1 MILLLPTTAEFLTV
15 VTSSAFGQQLIT
27 ERIDKD
33 TESSLVY
40 STNED
45 LTDQDILPVSTPV
58 GANISSLPSS
68 NVTEAIPTI
77 RFVDIINSTYVVSQ
91 EDDQAEVD
99 RRVSRAVGDRI
110 NDIVHTIVRS
120 NATISSTA
128 TITSEYWN
136 GSVTI
141 NNNTRFLEVLQDEVR
156 HILQR
161 IRTISPTSS
170 PLLELHTD
178 IQTTCIANT
187 ISFANCEINIRL
199 R

>member
-68 NVTEAIPTI
+68 NGTEAIPTI
-77 RFVDIINSTYVVSQ
+77 RVVDIINSTYVVSK

-99 RRVSRAVGDRI
+99 RRVSRAVRDRI